1 MVKITNGTNVFEV
14 THGAYE
20 SIYKKQG
27 YVRVDEKVETVQKPE
42 VPQEPEVNED
52 DLFVEELLE
61 KPIGNWKGQEVKRFA
76 EIKGIDISG
85 TKNANEAKE
94 IIKAFLAD
102 EANDEGEE

>member
-1 MVKITNGTNVFEV
+1 MVKITNGISTFEV
-14 THGAYE
+14 TKGAFE

-27 YVRVDEKVETVQKPE
+27 YELVGEEANVVEEPE
-42 VPQEPEVNED
+42 VQQEPEANED

-61 KPIGNWKGQEVKRFA
+61 KPIGSWNGKEVRRFA

-94 IIKAFLAD
+94 IIKDFLA
-102 EANDEGEE
+102 E